1 MGQSVDFHS
10 LETFAA
16 GDSTVVRDVLGLF
29 ADQARAWSGGLALP
43 DDGWR
48 DLVHTIKGTAR
59 GIGARRL
66 GDLAEEAEREGPA
79 MAPQV
84 LAELQAAAAEVEAY
98 LAGVDRA

>member
-1 MGQSVDFHS
+1 MGSVDFQY

-29 ADQARAWSGGLALP
+29 CEQATVWSAGLALP

-59 GIGARRL
+59 GIGAHRL
-66 GDLAEEAEREGPA
+66 GDLAEQAEREGPA
-79 MAPQV
+79 MAPDV

-98 LAGVDRA
+98 LAASGV